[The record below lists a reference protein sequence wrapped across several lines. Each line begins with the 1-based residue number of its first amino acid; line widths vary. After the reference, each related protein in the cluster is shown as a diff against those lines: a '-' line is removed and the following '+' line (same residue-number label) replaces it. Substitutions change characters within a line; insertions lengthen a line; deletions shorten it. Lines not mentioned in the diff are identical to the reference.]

1 MLVAAL
7 TAMMLVAAV
16 AGTAARSLPAPHT
29 LRVEY
34 LRAPL
39 GVEVSRSPRF
49 SWRLSGHA
57 SDRNVSQASAELE
70 VCRVGFGSSSSSPC
84 DVVQVGPS
92 ASVNVEAPGLVWLE
106 DTLYTWRVRWWA
118 EAGGEPSAFSPNAT
132 FGTEL
137 RAAGWA
143 GSDFIGGNYTSNQL
157 RTEFKLASNS
167 SVVGRAILYII
178 GLGSYRVSLS
188 GAAVG
193 SIFRTP
199 PTQFA
204 ERLLYDVHDVTRILR
219 EGGVGASHALAVS
232 LGHARYASQAS
243 PSPGHCTGGQT
254 TCDMVTR
261 LVLSIVFAD
270 GTRQRVV
277 SASGKAGGWLV
288 TGGPTILDD
297 SYAGEIFDGRLAT
310 PGWDLPSFKPARLCA
325 DGAGRCWREAE
336 AVAVP
341 PGAVLS
347 SYLMPPV
354 SQVELYTAIRFWQ
367 PQHDEFCF
375 DFGQNVAG
383 VLTLQIPEGCPA
395 GTRIKVTHGEAVHP
409 PQLENGGPGRVF
421 HLYDCASDGNG
432 CTGFVTYICSGT
444 ESAHDDTNV
453 WTPRFFTSGGQF
465 VKIEGFPG
473 PLAREAVRLSGVR
486 VDVEHTGMVMTS
498 NDRLNEVTRIARGS
512 FLGNL
517 AFGFPSDCPTV
528 SAQCISF
535 RSPAS
540 NFCVYHLMVSNL
552 SIFLTYVCLQTTCSV
567 RSVAGSIRHTV

>member
-7 TAMMLVAAV
+7 TAVLLVAV
-16 AGTAARSLPAPHT
+16 GGSTAASSLPAPHT

-34 LRAPL
+34 LYEPL
-39 GVEVSRSPRF
+39 GIEVSRSPRF
-49 SWRLSGHA
+49 SWRLAGRA
-57 SDRNVSQASAELE
+57 GDRNVSQASAELE
-70 VCRVGFGSSSSSPC
+70 ICRVGFEFGSSSPC
-84 DVVQVGPS
+84 HIVQVGPS
-92 ASVNVEAPGLVWLE
+92 ASVNVEAPGLVLLE
-106 DTLYTWRVRWWA
+106 DTLYTWRVRWRA

-137 RAAGWA
+137 RAGWA
-143 GSDFIGGNYTSNQL
+143 GSDFIGGDYTSNQL
-157 RTEFKLASNS
+157 RTEFKLASDS
-167 SVVGRAILYII
+167 SAVGRAVLYIV
-178 GLGSYRVSLS
+178 GLGSNRVSLS

-193 SIFRTP
+193 SIFRSP

-232 LGHARYASQAS
+232 LGHARYASQTS
-243 PSPGHCTGGQT
+243 PSPGRCTGGQT

-277 SASGKAGGWLV
+277 SASGKGGRWLV
-288 TGGPTILDD
+288 TGGPTTLDD
-297 SYAGEIFDGRLAT
+297 SYAGEVFDARLAT
-310 PGWDLPSFKPARLCA
+310 PGWDLPSFKPTLCA
-325 DGAGRCWREAE
+325 GGTGGRGCYREAE

-341 PGAVLS
+341 PAAVLS
-347 SYLMPPV
+347 SYVMPPV

-367 PQHDEFCF
+367 PQHDEFSF

-383 VLTLQIPEGCPA
+383 VLTLQIPEGCPS
-395 GTRIKVTHGEAVHP
+395 GTRIKVTHGEAVHQ
-409 PQLENGGPGRVF
+409 PQRENGGPGRVF
-421 HLYDCASDGNG
+421 HLYDCAPDGNG
-432 CTGFVTYICSGT
+432 CTGFMTYICSGS
-444 ESAHDDTNV
+444 ESAHDGTNM

-486 VDVEHTGMVMTS
+486 VDAEHTGMVMTS
-498 NDRLNEVTRIARGS
+498 NDRLNEVSRIARGS

-517 AFGFPSDCPTV
+517 AFGFPSDCP
-528 SAQCISF
+528 
-535 RSPAS
+535 
-540 NFCVYHLMVSNL
+540 
-552 SIFLTYVCLQTTCSV
+552 
-567 RSVAGSIRHTV
+567 